1 EGLQKVYEEIELPLI
16 PIIKRAQERGIV
28 VDVAYAGKLSGEYHK
43 ELEKIEQRVWKHA
56 GEEFNINSP
65 KQLGEILFD
74 KMALSIKGLKKTA
87 GGARSTR
94 ESELAKLKGEHP
106 IVDDILL
113 YRELQKLLST
123 YIDNIPAMVDSN
135 GRLHTTLNQTGTT
148 TGRFSSTNPN
158 LQNIPTSEG
167 MGSAV
172 RDMFIADKGHKLLSF
187 DYSQIEMRILAAL
200 AGDETLI
207 NVFKKGEDVHASVA
221 AQVFGVKESEVTK
234 DMRRKAKVINFG
246 IVYGMGVNALRA
258 NLGGSRAEAQE
269 FYNNYFAKF
278 PTIAAYFEKVK
289 KEAREK
295 GYTETYF
302 GRRRYFEGI
311 DSSIPYIQAA
321 AERQA
326 LNAPIQGTAADVIKV
341 AMHKADKEIQK
352 MGLTDSVHLILQVH
366 DELIYEV
373 EESAIAE
380 AKK

>member
-1 EGLQKVYEEIELPLI
+1 M
-16 PIIKRAQERGIV
+16 
-28 VDVAYAGKLSGEYHK
+28 
-43 ELEKIEQRVWKHA
+43 
-56 GEEFNINSP
+56 
-65 KQLGEILFD
+65 GEILFD
-74 KMALSIKGLKKTA
+74 KMMLNTKGLKKTA

-106 IVDDILL
+106 IIDDILL

-123 YIDNIPAMVDSN
+123 YIDNIPAMVDSG

-200 AGDETLI
+200 AEDEMLI

-269 FYNNYFAKF
+269 FHNNYFAKF

-289 KEAREK
+289 KEARQK

-311 DSSIPYIQAA
+311 LSSIPYIQAA

-341 AMHKADKEIQK
+341 AMNKADKEIQK
-352 MGLTDSVHLILQVH
+352 AGLADSVHLILQVH

-373 EESAIAE
+373 KESASLDAKETIKKIMEKAVEFPVPLSVNVAE
-380 AKK
+380 GERWGELK